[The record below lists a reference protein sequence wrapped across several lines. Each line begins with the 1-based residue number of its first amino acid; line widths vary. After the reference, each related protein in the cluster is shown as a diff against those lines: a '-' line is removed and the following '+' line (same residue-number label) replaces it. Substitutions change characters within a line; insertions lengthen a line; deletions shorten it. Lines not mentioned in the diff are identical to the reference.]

1 MKYIIL
7 CMLMLGFPALVGAQ
21 DVVDDKQPIEI
32 TADSGLEWDRD
43 AKVFTAKGN
52 AKIIQGATQLTA
64 DLLVANYNDDGDAVM
79 LRTVT
84 ATGGRPN
91 VDTGDEVLT
100 SDKMVANFM
109 DDDSGAI
116 DTIIATG
123 DVEIIA
129 KNDVLKGDKAEYHPV
144 DQLAVVTGN
153 VTITRGSN
161 VLSGNRA
168 TFDMKTNTSKMES
181 DNKGRVKAV
190 FYPKSGG
197 GNDD

>member
-7 CMLMLGFPALVGAQ
+7 CILMMGLPGLGMAQ
-21 DVVDDKQPIEI
+21 DVANDKQPIEI

-43 AKVFTAKGN
+43 AKIFTAKGN
-52 AKIIQGATQLTA
+52 AKIIQGTTQLTA
-64 DLLVANYNDDGDAVM
+64 DLLVANYDDDGDAVM

-100 SDKMVANFM
+100 SDKMIANFM
-109 DDDSGAI
+109 DDDSGEI
-116 DTIIATG
+116 DNIIATG

-129 KNDVLKGDKAEYHPV
+129 KDDVLKGDKAEYRPG
-144 DQLAVVTGN
+144 DEKAIVTGN

-181 DNKGRVKAV
+181 DNKGRVKAI
-190 FYPKSGG
+190 FYPKSGKK
-197 GNDD
+197 NDE